1 MLNMK
6 PKNVVA
12 AGDKA
17 TAQTAQ
23 ELLWLGGNAFDA
35 AVGAVF
41 TSMVA
46 EPALTSAG
54 GGGHF
59 MACPESGDPV
69 LYDFFVE
76 MPSGKVNSA
85 LDFFSVDIDFGS
97 ARQEFQ
103 IGKGSAGTPGC
114 VAGLL
119 HVQKSLGVLTLK
131 DVLAPAV
138 RAAREG
144 VCLSEMERRFIGI
157 LSPILTYSPG
167 GSVLFEPDG
176 HSLQDGD
183 LLVMSEFADFLDT
196 LSREGEG
203 FLYQG
208 EAARIITDWAED
220 GGLLR
225 LEDLSGYQVL
235 ERSPITVDFARH
247 TVLLNPPPAQSG
259 VLVKT
264 TLSQLGELAS
274 GGKITLPDL
283 VGALEVGDQARQDKS
298 FGSTTHVSV
307 LDRSGNAASVTTTN
321 GEGCGYFLPNL
332 GFMLNNVLGEDDLN
346 PQGFHR
352 YAAGTRIPSMI
363 APTVV
368 KKEGRAVLLTGSGGS
383 KRIRSV
389 VVQLI
394 VNYLCQEMGIEE
406 ATAAPRVHLDGDT
419 LHVEP
424 GVSEEALAALES
436 RYRICR
442 WNEQSVYFGGAHSV
456 TPIQGAGDSRRGGYC
471 LVF

>member
-1 MLNMK
+1 MLNMT

-12 AGDKA
+12 AGDEV
-17 TAQTAQ
+17 TALAAQ

-183 LLVMSEFADFLDT
+183 LLVMSE
-196 LSREGEG
+196 
-203 FLYQG
+203 
-208 EAARIITDWAED
+208 
-220 GGLLR
+220 
-225 LEDLSGYQVL
+225 
-235 ERSPITVDFARH
+235 
-247 TVLLNPPPAQSG
+247 
-259 VLVKT
+259 
-264 TLSQLGELAS
+264 
-274 GGKITLPDL
+274 
-283 VGALEVGDQARQDKS
+283 
-298 FGSTTHVSV
+298 
-307 LDRSGNAASVTTTN
+307 
-321 GEGCGYFLPNL
+321 
-332 GFMLNNVLGEDDLN
+332 
-346 PQGFHR
+346 
-352 YAAGTRIPSMI
+352 
-363 APTVV
+363 
-368 KKEGRAVLLTGSGGS
+368 
-383 KRIRSV
+383 
-389 VVQLI
+389 
-394 VNYLCQEMGIEE
+394 
-406 ATAAPRVHLDGDT
+406 
-419 LHVEP
+419 
-424 GVSEEALAALES
+424 SE
-436 RYRICR
+436 I
-442 WNEQSVYFGGAHSV
+442 G
-456 TPIQGAGDSRRGGYC
+456 
-471 LVF
+471 